1 MFCAIYFTPLDPVVQ
16 RLIRVY
22 LLSNPSRFFQNIFLP
37 QFYLKRFFTISLKL
51 AFQNIFNK
59 RDENPT

>member
-1 MFCAIYFTPLDPVVQ
+1 MFCALYFTPLDPVVQ

-22 LLSNPSRFFQNIFLP
+22 LLSNPSRFFQKIFLP
-37 QFYLKRFFTISLKL
+37 QFCLKRFFTISLKL
-51 AFQNIFNK
+51 AFQNVFNK